1 MATPSC
7 VSHNRRKED
16 LPPASLETQR
26 HRAAFAKVTALKE
39 FKCGVY
45 FAHVG
50 THGQN
55 KRHGFLKE
63 YIEGPSAKLRAG
75 EELSIIP
82 PLSHGIAPRNRGGI
96 FNSGTPE
103 LQMPPHSLFTFRPS
117 LCLRVSSGAGGESSL
132 EFGDTR
138 FMSKEIS
145 IESLLL
151 QCHNFFEKVWLE
163 EMNS

>member
-1 MATPSC
+1 MILLPK
-7 VSHNRRKED
+7 RED

-26 HRAAFAKVTALKE
+26 HRE

-55 KRHGFLKE
+55 IRHGFLKE
-63 YIEGPSAKLRAG
+63 YVEG

-82 PLSHGIAPRNRGGI
+82 PLSRGIAPRNRGGI

-103 LQMPPHSLFTFRPS
+103 LQMPPHSLLAFCPS
-117 LCLRVSSGAGGESSL
+117 LCLRVSSEAGGESL
-132 EFGDTR
+132 DCR
-138 FMSKEIS
+138 
-145 IESLLL
+145 
-151 QCHNFFEKVWLE
+151 WLSE
-163 EMNS
+163 VDSPYLFLIDLWPC